1 MSAAIQLVPSQFAK
15 REKAI
20 EELDKVAA
28 GSAEQRLRQA
38 IDYINEMQA
47 EIRALHSEL
56 ARTERAIAQKDQL
69 LKNATM
75 REQMLRAELVKGAF

>member
-1 MSAAIQLVPSQFAK
+1 MSAAIQLVPSQFSK

-20 EELDKVAA
+20 EELDSVAA

-56 ARTERAIAQKDQL
+56 ARSERAIAQKDQL